1 SSFTAFIAV
10 NKGNNEPIQ
19 GPLVRRDVPIPM
31 MGIRYGR
38 RMHRSLPAFDASM
51 GLLQG
56 SPAGVSF
63 FAIQSHIGAVHGF
76 GTPVS
81 LGLTCNIKKSAM
93 KRPPAAPLLHD
104 GPASVNYSNAGETEG
119 TMIKQPSRDP
129 LLQLVSLQKASG
141 CWVLDPAL
149 AAALGKTSDE
159 VEKPKPASVGYC
171 QK

>member
-81 LGLTCNIKKSAM
+81 LGLT
-93 KRPPAAPLLHD
+93 
-104 GPASVNYSNAGETEG
+104 YSNAGETEG